1 MRHTAHGVLDHGLHR
16 DHAERDEKIM
26 RGGEFGG
33 AHGVPRDQARFT
45 ATTALWPPK
54 AKEFEI
60 ATLTFALRASFG
72 T

>member
-1 MRHTAHGVLDHGLHR
+1 MLDEGLHHEQAKR
-16 DHAERDEKIM
+16 DQDVVCCRKL
-26 RGGEFGG
+26 GG
-33 AHGVPRDQARFT
+33 AHRVPRIQTRFT

-60 ATLTFALRASFG
+60 AMLIGAWRASFA